1 MGRGGAQMTD
11 TGHETGARRQ
21 PAAVALVDWLE
32 ARGVE
37 RVYCVPGES
46 YLPLLDALLD
56 SPIELVVCRHESG
69 AGFAALGDAIA
80 TGRPGVYAVSRGPG
94 ATNGSIAVH
103 AAKQDG
109 VPLLMLVGQ
118 VARHEIG
125 RHAFQEVDYRQMF
138 RDLAK
143 WVTQIDDP
151 RQLVVTMARA
161 FDIATSGM
169 PGPVVV
175 ALPEDMLEEGVEPG
189 PMPEPA
195 HAGLAVDA
203 ATVASVAERL
213 AGAARPLVIGG
224 NLLNNARGRA
234 ALARVLRGY
243 GAPLATEFRQQDLY
257 PNADPL
263 YAGHLGFK
271 IPAAQCALFGEAD
284 LLLAVGTDLGDVS
297 TQGYAFPRAPV
308 AAQPLLV
315 VYPDA
320 EVMTRVYRPQLAC
333 VADPVAFLEA
343 LAGHAPPTPPARAGW
358 IARLGAYLET
368 IRRRDGVPPTD
379 GVSFGEVV
387 AALDRR
393 LDDDAILVVD
403 SGNFNTWTQRYL
415 LFRGGQ
421 RMVGTKSGAMG
432 LGVPGAL
439 ACALRHPRRQVVA
452 LVGDGCMLMTGGEL
466 ATAIQYG
473 AKPKLFVADN
483 GSYGT
488 IRLHQEKRY
497 PGRVSGTVLRNP
509 DFAALARAHGALGL
523 RIDAEGEVERV
534 VGEAL
539 AADAA
544 VVVHVR
550 TSLQRLSA
558 YATLAAPP
566 GGRHA

>member
-1 MGRGGAQMTD
+1 MIE

-21 PAAVALVDWLE
+21 PAALALVRWLE

-37 RVYCVPGES
+37 RIWCVPGES

-56 SPIELVVCRHESG
+56 SRIELIVCRHESG
-69 AGFAALGDAIA
+69 AGYAALGDAIA
-80 TGRPGVYAVSRGPG
+80 SGRPGVYAVSRGPG

-103 AAKQDG
+103 AAKHDG
-109 VPLLMLVGQ
+109 VPLVMLVGQ
-118 VARHEIG
+118 VARHELG
-125 RHAFQEVDYRQMF
+125 RHAFQEVDYRQTF
-138 RDLAK
+138 GDLAK
-143 WVTQIDDP
+143 WVTQVDDP
-151 RQLVVTMARA
+151 ARLVATMARA
-161 FDIATSGM
+161 FDIATGGM

-175 ALPEDMLEEGVEPG
+175 ALPEDLLEERVEPAAL
-189 PMPEPA
+189 PEPER
-195 HAGLAVDA
+195 AGLAVDA
-203 ATVASVAERL
+203 ATLASVAERL

-224 NLLNNARGRA
+224 NLINNPRGRA
-234 ALARVLRGY
+234 ALARVVRGY
-243 GAPLATEFRQQDLY
+243 GVPVVTEFRQQDLY

-271 IPAAQCALFGEAD
+271 IPAAQCALFAEAD
-284 LLLAVGTDLGDVS
+284 LLLAAGTDLGDVS
-297 TQGYAFPRAPV
+297 TQGYTFPRAPL
-308 AAQPLLV
+308 AAQPLLI

-320 EVMTRVYRPQLAC
+320 QVMTRVYRPELAC

-343 LAGHAPPTPPARAGW
+343 LAGHAPPAPPARAGW
-358 IARLGAYLET
+358 IARLGGYLET
-368 IRRRDGVPPTD
+368 IRRRDRPPPSD

-387 AALDRR
+387 AALDRQ
-393 LDDDAILVVD
+393 LADDAILVVD
-403 SGNFNTWTQRYL
+403 SGNFNTWTQRHL
-415 LFRGGQ
+415 LFRGAQ
-421 RMVGTKSGAMG
+421 RMIGTKSGAMG
-432 LGVPGAL
+432 LGVPGAI

-473 AKPKLFVADN
+473 AKPRLFVADN

-497 PGRVSGTVLRNP
+497 PGRVSGTALRNP

-523 RIDAEGEVERV
+523 RIDAEDEVERV

-558 YATLAAPP
+558 YTTLSAAA
-566 GGRHA
+566 GGRQA